1 MMDKLSGRVACK
13 GKVEGIARI
22 INSYEDL
29 ETVEKGDILVTAQT
43 DMNYTPYLEGCI
55 GLITESGGRYSHAAI
70 YSREN
75 NIPCITGVKGAR
87 ELLSGQIVLDAIK
100 NEVYTKN
107 GDS

>member
-1 MMDKLSGRVACK
+1 MIDKLSGRVACK

-43 DMNYTPYLEGCI
+43 DMNYTPYLECCI
-55 GLITESGGRYSHAAI
+55 GLVTESGGRYSHAAI

-87 ELLSGQIVLDAIK
+87 ELLSSQIVLDAIK